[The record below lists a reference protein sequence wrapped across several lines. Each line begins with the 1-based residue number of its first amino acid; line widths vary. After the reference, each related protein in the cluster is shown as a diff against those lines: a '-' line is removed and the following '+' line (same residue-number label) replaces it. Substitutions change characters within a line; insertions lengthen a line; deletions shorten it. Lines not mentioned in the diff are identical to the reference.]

1 MLKKIKKV
9 MQTSIKYSLAGTL
22 LAVTKYQYD
31 NLNKRRIFK
40 NNMKIAFGSD
50 FKP

>member
-1 MLKKIKKV
+1 MKTSLKYI
-9 MQTSIKYSLAGTL
+9 LAAAFL
-22 LAVTKYQYD
+22 FVTKHQYD
-31 NLNKRRIFK
+31 NMNKIRIFK